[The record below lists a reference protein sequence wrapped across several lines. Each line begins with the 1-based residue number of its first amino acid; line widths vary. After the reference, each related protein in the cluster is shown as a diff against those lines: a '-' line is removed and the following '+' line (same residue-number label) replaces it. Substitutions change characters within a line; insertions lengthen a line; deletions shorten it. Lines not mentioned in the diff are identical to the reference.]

1 MSARSQGSDS
11 PQVDRTIHLVIA
23 VTDAETAVSVDID
36 GGTELFECPTAV
48 GLDPDGR
55 VRLDDSD
62 QGVRGFLYAVGDPR
76 GLGLADGRV
85 VRAEDLVA
93 GFVHTLT
100 GMLSGL
106 YSLPADARCTL
117 LHPAGLSADSVAA
130 LRDALD
136 YVGLPDCSL
145 APATSENPAVAVRAA
160 STHRSSPPTSA
171 SSDKAF
177 AAMVSDS
184 AAGRTP
190 RTRAHRRTPTR
201 AAVSVAAVALA
212 FLAVGGAVGT
222 HDLDSSSVA
231 PLNSQQA
238 ITPAAP
244 VVTSSLD
251 STTTSAAPLPV
262 QEQAPVPVPVQE
274 APAPEIDTPDPVVP
288 PAPPAAAVEPS
299 TGLGLPTDRFPFAP
313 PDIDFPDFPSFP
325 EVTVPTPPTVA
336 SSTPAPTTTST
347 APTTTSTAPSVAIPR
362 LGPMVSVNRP

>member
-1 MSARSQGSDS
+1 MSARSQGFDG
-11 PQVDRTIHLVIA
+11 PRVDKTIHLVMA

-62 QGVRGFLYAVGDPR
+62 QGVRGFLVAVGDPR

-93 GFVHTLT
+93 GFVHALT
-100 GMLSGL
+100 GTLSEL

-136 YVGLPDCSL
+136 YVGLQDCSL
-145 APATSENPAVAVRAA
+145 TPATSENPAAAVRAA
-160 STHRSSPPTSA
+160 ASRRSSPLTSA
-171 SSDKAF
+171 ASNKAF

-184 AAGRTP
+184 ATGKTAH
-190 RTRAHRRTPTR
+190 TRPHRRTPTR

-262 QEQAPVPVPVQE
+262 QEQAPAPVQE
-274 APAPEIDTPDPVVP
+274 APAPEIDTLDPVTETMP
-288 PAPPAAAVEPS
+288 PSLPEPSGLTDIVEP
-299 TGLGLPTDRFPFAP
+299 LDLFPDGGIFGGVGSPPP
-313 PDIDFPDFPSFP
+313 PD
-325 EVTVPTPPTVA
+325 
-336 SSTPAPTTTST
+336 TTT
-347 APTTTSTAPSVAIPR
+347 TTTTTAPSTTIATTTPETSASETTAPARSVSRTSP
-362 LGPMVSVNRP
+362 GSVNRP

>member
-1 MSARSQGSDS
+1 MSARSQGFDD
-11 PQVDRTIHLVIA
+11 PRVDKTIHLVMA
-23 VTDAETAVSVDID
+23 LTDAETAVSVDID

-48 GLDPDGR
+48 GLDSDGR
-55 VRLDDSD
+55 VRLDDSE

-93 GFVHTLT
+93 GFVHALT
-100 GMLSGL
+100 GMLSEL
-106 YSLPADARCTL
+106 YSLPADARCML
-117 LHPAGLSADSVAA
+117 LHPAGLSADSIAA

-136 YVGLPDCSL
+136 YVGLQDCSL

-160 STHRSSPPTSA
+160 PSHRSSPATTA
-171 SSDKAF
+171 ASDKAF

-184 AAGRTP
+184 ATGRTRRS
-190 RTRAHRRTPTR
+190 RTHRRTPTR

-262 QEQAPVPVPVQE
+262 QEQAPAPVQE

-362 LGPMVSVNRP
+362 LGPMLSVNRP